1 MVLTSSCITCL
12 CKDIKKNQSTCFH
25 GQIVTKLLIGI
36 LFTITLASCNG
47 SLINP
52 FVKSDTP
59 TPIPNPHSRPEPHEP
74 IVTGTYSGLSDN
86 ELVRLYIRGTGGIQ
100 GTQRGNGSWEAVISN
115 AMDGEQYVV
124 TVEVEGYVSLP
135 GSYTIIVQGKKAYIV
150 KDGQITSEE
159 AKKLDFHFTPLATPT
174 HE

>member
-12 CKDIKKNQSTCFH
+12 CKDIKKNLSTCFN

-100 GTQRGNGSWEAVISN
+100 GTQPIQLGSDCRLVCGARSFRLFYVCLRGEMRQPSGRKQS
-115 AMDGEQYVV
+115 MDSRHFLQ
-124 TVEVEGYVSLP
+124 SRLP
-135 GSYTIIVQGKKAYIV
+135 GV
-150 KDGQITSEE
+150 
-159 AKKLDFHFTPLATPT
+159 
-174 HE
+174 